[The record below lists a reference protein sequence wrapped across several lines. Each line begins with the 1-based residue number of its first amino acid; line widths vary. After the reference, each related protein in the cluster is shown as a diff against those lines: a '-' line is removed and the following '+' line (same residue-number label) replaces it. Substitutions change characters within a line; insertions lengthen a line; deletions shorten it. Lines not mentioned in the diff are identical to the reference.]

1 MRAQLEGSTN
11 LSIVDHTNRVKKCIK
26 ITNPLPHENVWNFR
40 PCISPIFQTN
50 ILLRMKYR
58 IHTHTH
64 DSKNRHRETYLG
76 RCCFFFLRPSVI
88 VESSQAISALEIDL
102 TGVQYKH
109 QNGGGPTGWFE
120 NRTRFKLYLS
130 NRQRRFPIL
139 SPSPGD
145 HICEA
150 APLRKNELSTK
161 LQGHLPSIFYRVVA
175 AANKKLPMR
184 SLIIFDLFLARYVMI
199 CNMFVSLHKISV
211 VCKR

>member
-1 MRAQLEGSTN
+1 MEFSTVYF
-11 LSIVDHTNRVKKCIK
+11 SF
-26 ITNPLPHENVWNFR
+26 LPN
-40 PCISPIFQTN
+40 
-50 ILLRMKYR
+50 KY
-58 IHTHTH
+58 IAPDEVSHTHTH